1 MKFKIL
7 ILTEN
12 YPDYDVPYAM
22 SYVHSR
28 NLEYIKQN
36 VDVDVM
42 NFSAKGKYEFENVN
56 VLSRFDLI
64 EFDQYDAVF
73 SHAPNLK
80 NHLKLLLS
88 NINKI
93 KVLVFFFHGHEVLKI
108 NEYYPEKYSWQRK
121 HSTLKV
127 LFQNS
132 YDYLKLFL
140 IKSFIKKFR
149 KKIKVVYVSSWMREA
164 ARNCLGLNE
173 NLPYLKEYIIN
184 NPANYIFV
192 ENKYQFLPKDK
203 LGDFITIRPLDDR
216 KYAVDLVVE
225 MARNNPEYIFHIYGK
240 GEYFKYN
247 KQPGN
252 VVVYDKFINQSE
264 IPKLLNYYKCA
275 LMPTRL
281 DAQGVMMCEIAT
293 YGMPLI
299 TSNLDVCKEM
309 LSDFKNVQLVCN
321 DKFATFK
328 VNSVFDKQECQLNR
342 RFDAENIARK
352 ELEILNDA

>member
-7 ILTEN
+7 ILTEC

-28 NLEYIKQN
+28 SLEYIKQN
-36 VDVDVM
+36 VDVNVLS
-42 NFSAKGKYEFENVN
+42 FTAKEKYEFENVN

-64 EFDQYDAVF
+64 EFDEYDAIF

-88 NINKI
+88 NISKI
-93 KVLVFFFHGHEVLKI
+93 KLLVFFFHGHEVLKI

-127 LFQNS
+127 FFQNS

-140 IKSFIKKFR
+140 IKKFMQKFR
-149 KKIKVVYVSSWMREA
+149 KKIKVVYVSSWMKEA
-164 ARNCLGLNE
+164 ARSCLGFNDDT
-173 NLPYLKEYIIN
+173 PYLKEYIIN
-184 NPANYIFV
+184 NPANFTFF
-192 ENKYQFLPKDK
+192 ENKYQFLSQDK
-203 LGDFITIRPLDDR
+203 FGDFITIRPLDDR

-225 MARNNPEYIFHIYGK
+225 MAKNNPGYMFHIYGK
-240 GEYFKYN
+240 GDYFKYN
-247 KQPGN
+247 KQPEN
-252 VVVYDKFINQSE
+252 IVVFDKFINQSE
-264 IPKLLNYYKCA
+264 IPKLLNHYKCA

-309 LSDFKNVQLVCN
+309 LSDFINVQLVCN
-321 DKFATFK
+321 DKFATLK
-328 VNSVFDKQECQLNR
+328 VNIDFDKQEEQLNR
-342 RFDAENIARK
+342 KFNAEYIVLK